1 MKLSYLIRGLP
12 GHPSHPPLTDA
23 TIGAY
28 TFATVAALLD
38 VLGIAEE
45 NGARAWWLALVVGL
59 AFSAPTVI
67 TGLADWLT
75 ISPGTPLKRT
85 ATIHALVN
93 ATASVLFVLAVVLGH
108 EGYKDA
114 ETPTVETVPL
124 LLTLAGFAALAV
136 GGWLGGAITY
146 VHGMRVLGLQDE
158 PTRRAVAPLTPEKE
172 RAEGG

>member
-1 MKLSYLIRGLP
+1 MKLSYLIRGFP

-59 AFSAPTVI
+59 IFSAPTVI

-75 ISPGTPLKRT
+75 IAPRTPLKRT
-85 ATIHALVN
+85 ATTHALVMT
-93 ATASVLFVLAVVLGH
+93 AASVLFVLAVLVGRDD
-108 EGYKDA
+108 YQAAD
-114 ETPTVETVPL
+114 VEALPL
-124 LLTLAGFAALAV
+124 LLTLAGFAALTV
-136 GGWLGGAITY
+136 GGWIGGAITY
-146 VHGMRVLGLQDE
+146 VHGMRVLELPEE
-158 PTRRAVAPLTPEKE
+158 PSRRAVAPLTPEKE
-172 RAEGG
+172 RAEGT